1 MGDYP
6 HIEVEKN
13 GEVFVVCFQE
23 SKILD
28 DLVIENVAQ
37 DLYGLAESAECTNLL
52 LNFSTVDFLSSS
64 MLGKLTSLNKRMKA
78 KAGRLK
84 LCEMKPQIVEL
95 FNLTGLN
102 RVFDIQGDQAT
113 GVQAFY

>member
-1 MGDYP
+1 MGDTR
-6 HIEVEKN
+6 HVEIEKQ
-13 GEVFVVCFQE
+13 GEVFVVCFQS

-37 DLYGLAESAECTNLL
+37 DLYQLAEGDECTNLL
-52 LNFSTVDFLSSS
+52 LNFSNVEFLSSS
-64 MLGKLTSLNKRMKA
+64 MLGKLISLNKRMKA

-84 LCEMKPQIVEL
+84 LCELKPQIMKL
-95 FNLTGLN
+95 FTLTGLN
-102 RVFDIQGDQAT
+102 KLFDIQDDQAA